1 MRWVQ
6 RILWVVFILNLLGL
20 AGLTVLY
27 FGGPGW
33 LQEQLPRALEK
44 QLGRPVQLTQVRVE
58 PLSLK
63 LILQGLEIREADGSE
78 SFVSL
83 EEIGIDLSWNSF
95 WQWALV
101 VEEVELISPY
111 LRVSHLGEQRLNFSD
126 LIEKIATPETNL
138 KSSVQEEAKFPFEIR
153 TIAVRQ
159 GKLRFEDVPHDQ
171 TYNISGLNFR
181 LPAISSFQLQPAQAS
196 GPATLV
202 AQLGETSLRVVTQ
215 EFTIAPTETVRLDV
229 QLKNLY
235 LPDFQQYLPK
245 EWALQ
250 LQDGLVDAELKL
262 GFQAEPF
269 EQFALSGSV
278 QLQRLSLQNSLPGE
292 ASKRLLE
299 ISYLQVPIPRIQV
312 LPSLQVALGQV
323 ELREFEAWLTRTE
336 NGAFFWDQILKSTS
350 GNTVE
355 ESSDTEQLSVEL
367 GGLRISKGKLHFIDQ
382 KSQPAKPQE
391 WQLDRFSVGELT
403 LPVSSRK
410 TPLSLKLA
418 REGGPSLSFAGSF
431 NPSNLSSQGRLDL
444 REFEL
449 AELTPF
455 LEDVLP
461 VEMKG
466 SLDLKTDFEWDPSAQ
481 LPRLEK
487 TSLQLKGFQLDRG
500 QETWLQLASLG
511 LTSDELNLPAKQ
523 ISIRSLSLK
532 QPQILLSLD
541 EDWTTNWNQL
551 VPSSA
556 PKNPKESDQKTAWQV
571 QLNQLQV
578 DGGALNLI
586 HQRESREE
594 VKKLLRIPV
603 LEMNDFSWPLAGESR
618 TRLKLTTLEQEEFS
632 LDGIASWGEQTWK
645 GALKANLKLLPWES
659 YFRDQLPWQ
668 LNSGRMSTAVQLQ
681 LNWSPFRLRVDG
693 GKLHLWDLELV
704 EAQEA
709 LPDLKFA
716 ELSVSGAVVEWP
728 KQWFEFESLNLRQL
742 SLKQANSSVP
752 DLTLGGLASG
762 GLSLAVKDLSLNLGA
777 FQFQNLKIPGD
788 SLKSPS
794 LDLEQL
800 TAQGLDLSWGKQQAK
815 LAKLD
820 LQQFQVTPTDAG
832 QPELWLPKAVAVEW
846 DLDWFKKEL
855 FLESVFVD
863 KGWIELALLPDG
875 QFNWERWLPTSTN
888 QDGITESSDDN
899 PWKVELANL
908 EATLDRLSWQDLETP
923 TPPLVISN
931 GSLQVK
937 NLNTDRQ
944 WIENFT
950 LQGKLDEIG
959 KGSVTGSIRFD
970 KDLSLDVDL
979 IDFDLLTWQPY
990 WIEYVPLKATQAL
1003 GTLQGRFYYKF
1014 DLVGEWLRFDG
1025 LARIRDARL
1034 ISKETGQI
1042 MGQWD
1047 VLETENGLLE
1057 LDPFVLDLGSM
1068 RLTDFELPIRRQ
1080 TDGELEWMTLFDS
1093 EEDEEDS
1100 NLEPGPV
1107 FLKKL
1112 SLEKGNLSWDD
1123 ASNSKPVLITL
1134 QNLKG
1139 GIQNILGLNVP
1150 LELDLK
1156 GRWEGVA
1163 PLEAKLALD
1172 WHRNSWGIN
1181 GKLYSQDF
1189 DLLWVNPYAER
1200 YLGYRFDRGSVD
1212 LSVDYKTAG
1221 EEIEVENNL
1230 LIQRLV
1236 LGPETPGPDSLDL
1249 PVELAVGLLRDPQG
1263 TIDLSVP
1270 VSGNLEDPEFGLW
1283 DATLT
1288 VFVTLISKA
1297 VTAPFTL
1304 IADAVFD
1311 GDLDEN
1317 TQIIRF
1323 RPGSLEIPAAE
1334 KTKLDQ
1340 LRDVLKERP
1349 QLKMELVTLLRR
1361 ETEIAA
1367 LREQELDRQI
1377 HREKIAELIRLN
1389 VEDSISAQMTLTAD
1403 EQQNYLNQMFQRT
1416 YGSPQGLSKEEVRLK
1431 LLDEIHIEGRDL
1443 EELAE
1448 QRAYNIR
1455 NLLLEEGLLA
1465 AEQIKLNPVFETTT
1479 SRFQSSRVELRFTR

>member
-33 LQEQLPRALEK
+33 LQQQLPKALEK
-44 QLGRPVQLTQVRVE
+44 QIGRPVQLTQVRVE

-63 LILQGLEIREADGSE
+63 LILQGLEIREADVSE
-78 SFVSL
+78 TFVSL
-83 EEIGIDLSWNSF
+83 EEIGIALSWNSL

-126 LIEKIATPETNL
+126 LIEQITTPETNRT
-138 KSSVQEEAKFPFEIR
+138 SSVQEEAKFPFEIR
-153 TIAVRQ
+153 TITVRQ
-159 GKLRFEDVPHDQ
+159 GKLRFQDVPHDQ

-181 LPAISSFQLQPAQAS
+181 LPAISSFQFQPARVS

-202 AQLGETSLRVVTQ
+202 AQLGETRLRVVAQ
-215 EFTIAPTETVRLDV
+215 EFTIAPSETVRLDV
-229 QLKNLY
+229 QLQNLY

-250 LQDGLVDAELKL
+250 LQDGLVDADLKL

-278 QLQRLSLQNSLPGE
+278 QIQRLSIQNSLPGE

-299 ISYLQVPIPRIQV
+299 ISHLQVPIPKIQV
-312 LPSLQVALGQV
+312 LPSLQVALGEV

-336 NGAFFWDQILKSTS
+336 NGAFFWDQIFKTTS

-355 ESSDTEQLSVEL
+355 ESSDNEQLSVEM

-382 KSQPAKPQE
+382 KNHPATPQE
-391 WQLDRFSVGELT
+391 WQLDQFSVGKLT
-403 LPVSSRK
+403 LPLSSRK
-410 TPLSLKLA
+410 TSLSMKLA
-418 REGGPSLSFAGSF
+418 REGGPSLSFRGAF
-431 NPSNLSSQGRLDL
+431 NPSNLRSQGQLDL
-444 REFEL
+444 KEFEL

-455 LEDVLP
+455 LEDVIP
-461 VEMKG
+461 VKMRG
-466 SLDLKTDFEWDPSAQ
+466 SLDLKTDFEWDPAAQ
-481 LPRLEK
+481 LPRLKK
-487 TSLQLKGFQLDRG
+487 TSLQLEDFQLDRG
-500 QETWLQLASLG
+500 QETWLKLAILG

-532 QPQILLSLD
+532 QPQFLLSLD

-551 VPSSA
+551 VPSLA
-556 PKNPKESDQKTAWQV
+556 PKNPKDSDQKTAWQV
-571 QLNQLQV
+571 QLNQLRV
-578 DGGALNLI
+578 DSGALNLI
-586 HQRESREE
+586 HQPENREE
-594 VKKLLRIPV
+594 IKKLLRIPV

-618 TRLKLTTLEQEEFS
+618 TKLKLTTLEQEEFS
-632 LDGIASWGEQTWK
+632 LDGIASWSEQAWR
-645 GALKANLKLLPWES
+645 GALKANLKLLPWET
-659 YFRDQLPWQ
+659 YYRDQLPWQ
-668 LNSGRMSTAVQLQ
+668 IKSGRMNTAVQLQ
-681 LNWSPFRLRVDG
+681 LNWSPFRVRVDG
-693 GKLHLWDLELV
+693 GMLHLWDLELV

-709 LPDLKFA
+709 LPDLKFI
-716 ELSVSGAVVEWP
+716 ELSLSGAVVEWP
-728 KQWFEFESLNLRQL
+728 KQWFEFESLNLREL
-742 SLKQANSSVP
+742 SVTQANSALP
-752 DLTLGGLASG
+752 DLTLRGLASG
-762 GLSLAVKDLSLNLGA
+762 GLSLAVQDQRINLGA
-777 FQFQNLKIPGD
+777 LQFQDLKISGD
-788 SLKSPS
+788 SLTSPS

-800 TAQGLDLSWGKQQAK
+800 TALGLDLSWAKQQAK

-820 LQQFQVTPTDAG
+820 LQQFQITPSDAI
-832 QPELWLPKAVAVEW
+832 QPELKLPKVVALEW
-846 DLDWFKKEL
+846 DLDWLKKDL
-855 FLESVFVD
+855 LLESVSVD
-863 KGWIELALLPDG
+863 KGWVELASLPDG
-875 QFNWERWLPTSTN
+875 RLNWERWLPTATK
-888 QDGITESSDDN
+888 QDGTTDSSDET
-899 PWKVELANL
+899 PWQVELTKL
-908 EATLDRLSWQDLETP
+908 GATLDRLSWQDLLTP

-950 LQGKLDEIG
+950 LQGKLDETG
-959 KGSVTGSIRFD
+959 QGSVTGSIRFD

-979 IDFDLLTWQPY
+979 VNFDLLTWQPY

-1025 LARIRDARL
+1025 LARIRDASL
-1034 ISKETGQI
+1034 IAKETGQFI
-1042 MGQWD
+1042 GRWD

-1057 LDPFVLDLGSM
+1057 FDPFILDLGSM
-1068 RLTDFELPIRRQ
+1068 RLSDFELPIRRQ
-1080 TDGELEWMTLFDS
+1080 TDGELEWMILFES
-1093 EEDEEDS
+1093 EEEEESD
-1100 NLEPGPV
+1100 LEPGPV

-1112 SLEKGNLSWDD
+1112 SLESGNLSWDD
-1123 ASNSKPVLITL
+1123 ASNAKPVLITL
-1134 QNLKG
+1134 QNIKG
-1139 GIQNILGLNVP
+1139 DIQNILGLDVP

-1163 PLEAKLALD
+1163 PLEAKLTLD
-1172 WHRNSWGIN
+1172 WHRDSWGIN

-1189 DLLWVNPYAER
+1189 DLLWANPYAER
-1200 YLGYRFDRGSVD
+1200 YLGYRFDRGSAD

-1221 EEIEVENNL
+1221 DEIDVENNL

-1236 LGPETPGPDSLDL
+1236 LGPETPGPDTLDL

-1304 IADAVFD
+1304 VADAVFD

-1377 HREKIAELIRLN
+1377 RREKIAELIRLN
-1389 VEDSISAQMTLTAD
+1389 DEDSISAQMTLTAD
-1403 EQQNYLNQMFQRT
+1403 EQQNYLNHIFQRT
-1416 YGSPQGLSKEEVRLK
+1416 YGSPQGLSEEEIRLK
-1431 LLDEIHIEGRDL
+1431 LLDEIRIEDRDL

-1455 NLLLEEGLLA
+1455 NLLLKEGMLA
-1465 AEQIKLNPVFETTT
+1465 AEKIRLNPVFETTT
-1479 SRFQSSRVELRFTR
+1479 SHFQTSRVELRFTR

>member
-33 LQEQLPRALEK
+33 LQQQLPKALEK
-44 QLGRPVQLTQVRVE
+44 QIGRPVQLTQVRVE

-63 LILQGLEIREADGSE
+63 LILQGLEIREADVSE
-78 SFVSL
+78 TFVSL
-83 EEIGIDLSWNSF
+83 EEIGIDLSWNSL

-126 LIEKIATPETNL
+126 LIEQITTPETNRT
-138 KSSVQEEAKFPFEIR
+138 SSVQEEAKFPFEIR
-153 TIAVRQ
+153 TITVRQ
-159 GKLRFEDVPHDQ
+159 GKLRFQDVPHDQ

-202 AQLGETSLRVVTQ
+202 AQLGETRLRVVAQ
-215 EFTIAPTETVRLDV
+215 ELSIAPSETVRLDV

-250 LQDGLVDAELKL
+250 LQDGLVDADLKL

-269 EQFALSGSV
+269 EQFALSGSL
-278 QLQRLSLQNSLPGE
+278 QIQRLSIQNSLPGE

-299 ISYLQVPIPRIQV
+299 ISHLHVPIPKIQV
-312 LPSLQVALGQV
+312 LPSLQVALGEV

-336 NGAFFWDQILKSTS
+336 NGAFFWDQIFKTTS
-350 GNTVE
+350 GNKVK
-355 ESSDTEQLSVEL
+355 ESSDAEQLSVEL

-391 WQLDRFSVGELT
+391 WQLDQFSVGELT
-403 LPVSSRK
+403 MPVSSRK

-431 NPSNLSSQGRLDL
+431 NPSTLRSQGQLNL

-455 LEDVLP
+455 LEDVIP
-461 VEMKG
+461 VAMKG
-466 SLDLKTDFEWDPSAQ
+466 SLDLKTDFEWDPAAQ
-481 LPRLEK
+481 LPRLKK
-487 TSLQLKGFQLDRG
+487 TSLQLEDFQLDRG

-511 LTSDELNLPAKQ
+511 LTSRELNLPAKQ

-532 QPQILLSLD
+532 QPQFLLSLH

-551 VPSSA
+551 VPSLS

-571 QLNQLQV
+571 QLNQLRV
-578 DGGALNLI
+578 DSGALNLT
-586 HQRESREE
+586 HRRENREE
-594 VKKLLRIPV
+594 IKKLLRIPV
-603 LEMNDFSWPLAGESR
+603 LEMNDFSWPLSGESR

-632 LDGIASWGEQTWK
+632 LDGIASWSEQTWR
-645 GALKANLKLLPWES
+645 GALKANLKLLPWET
-659 YFRDQLPWQ
+659 YYRDQLPWQ
-668 LNSGRMSTAVQLQ
+668 INSGRMNTAVQLQ
-681 LNWSPFRLRVDG
+681 LNWSPFQVRIDG

-716 ELSVSGAVVEWP
+716 ELSLSGAVVQWP
-728 KQWFEFESLNLRQL
+728 KQWFEFESLNLREL
-742 SLKQANSSVP
+742 SVKPANSALP
-752 DLTLGGLASG
+752 DLTLRGLASG
-762 GLSLAVKDLSLNLGA
+762 GLSLAVQDQRLNLGA
-777 FQFQNLKIPGD
+777 LQFQDLKIPGD
-788 SLKSPS
+788 SLTSPS

-800 TAQGLDLSWGKQQAK
+800 TALGLDLSWAKQQAK

-820 LQQFQVTPTDAG
+820 LQQFQITPSDAI
-832 QPELWLPKAVAVEW
+832 QPELKLPKVVALEW
-846 DLDWFKKEL
+846 DLDWLKKDL
-855 FLESVFVD
+855 LLESVSVD
-863 KGWIELALLPDG
+863 KGWIELASLPDG
-875 QFNWERWLPTSTN
+875 RFNWERWLPTATK
-888 QDGITESSDDN
+888 QDGTTDSSDET
-899 PWKVELANL
+899 PWQVELTKL
-908 EATLDRLSWQDLETP
+908 EATLDRLSWQDLLTP

-931 GSLQVK
+931 GSLEVK

-950 LQGKLDEIG
+950 LQGKLDETG
-959 KGSVTGSIRFD
+959 QGSVTGSIRFD

-979 IDFDLLTWQPY
+979 VDFDLLTWQPY
-990 WIEYVPLKATQAL
+990 WIEYVPLKATKAL

-1025 LARIRDARL
+1025 LARIRDASL
-1034 ISKETGQI
+1034 IVKETGQFI
-1042 MGQWD
+1042 GRWD

-1057 LDPFVLDLGSM
+1057 FDPFILDLGSM
-1068 RLTDFELPIRRQ
+1068 RLSDFELPIRRQ
-1080 TDGELEWMTLFDS
+1080 TDGELEWVTLFES
-1093 EEDEEDS
+1093 EEEEESD
-1100 NLEPGPV
+1100 LEPGPV
-1107 FLKKL
+1107 FLQKL
-1112 SLEKGNLSWDD
+1112 SLESGNLSWDD
-1123 ASNSKPVLITL
+1123 ASNAKPVLITL

-1139 GIQNILGLNVP
+1139 DIQNILGLDVP
-1150 LELDLK
+1150 LELDLQ

-1163 PLEAKLALD
+1163 PLEAKLSLD
-1172 WHRNSWGIN
+1172 WYRDSWGIN

-1189 DLLWVNPYAER
+1189 DLLWANPYAER
-1200 YLGYRFDRGSVD
+1200 YLGYRFDRGSAD

-1221 EEIEVENNL
+1221 DEIDVENNL

-1236 LGPETPGPDSLDL
+1236 LGPETPGPDTLDL

-1304 IADAVFD
+1304 VADAVFD

-1377 HREKIAELIRLN
+1377 RREKIAELIRLN
-1389 VEDSISAQMTLTAD
+1389 GEDSISAQMTLTVD
-1403 EQQNYLNQMFQRT
+1403 EQQTYLKQMFQRI
-1416 YGSPQGLSKEEVRLK
+1416 YGSPQGLSETEVRLK
-1431 LLDEIHIEGRDL
+1431 LLDEIPIEDRDL
-1443 EELAE
+1443 EELAQ

-1455 NLLLEEGLLA
+1455 NLLLKEGLLA

-1479 SRFQSSRVELRFTR
+1479 SRFQTSRVELRFTR

>member
-33 LQEQLPRALEK
+33 LQQQLPKALEK
-44 QLGRPVQLTQVRVE
+44 QIGRPVQLTQVRVE

-63 LILQGLEIREADGSE
+63 LILQGLEIREADVSE
-78 SFVSL
+78 TFVSL
-83 EEIGIDLSWNSF
+83 EEIGIDLSWNSL

-126 LIEKIATPETNL
+126 LIEQITTPETNRT
-138 KSSVQEEAKFPFEIR
+138 SSVQEEAKFPFEIR
-153 TIAVRQ
+153 TITVRQ
-159 GKLRFEDVPHDQ
+159 GKLRFQDVPHDQ

-202 AQLGETSLRVVTQ
+202 AQLGETRLRVVAQ
-215 EFTIAPTETVRLDV
+215 ELSIAPSETVRLDV

-250 LQDGLVDAELKL
+250 LQDGLVDADLKL

-269 EQFALSGSV
+269 EQFALSGSL
-278 QLQRLSLQNSLPGE
+278 QIQRLSIQNSLPGE

-299 ISYLQVPIPRIQV
+299 ISHLHVPIPKIQV
-312 LPSLQVALGQV
+312 LPSLQVAVGEV

-336 NGAFFWDQILKSTS
+336 NGAFFWDQIFKTTS
-350 GNTVE
+350 GNKVK
-355 ESSDTEQLSVEL
+355 ESSDAEQLSVEL

-391 WQLDRFSVGELT
+391 WQLDQFSVGELT
-403 LPVSSRK
+403 MPVSSRK

-431 NPSNLSSQGRLDL
+431 NPSTLRSQGQLNL

-455 LEDVLP
+455 LEDVIP
-461 VEMKG
+461 VVVKG
-466 SLDLKTDFEWDPSAQ
+466 SLDLKTDFEWDPAAQ
-481 LPRLEK
+481 LPRLKK
-487 TSLQLKGFQLDRG
+487 TSLQLEDFQLDRG

-511 LTSDELNLPAKQ
+511 LTSRELNLPAKQ

-532 QPQILLSLD
+532 QPQFLLSLH

-551 VPSSA
+551 VPSLS

-571 QLNQLQV
+571 QLNQLRV
-578 DGGALNLI
+578 DSGALNLI
-586 HQRESREE
+586 HQRENKGEI
-594 VKKLLRIPV
+594 KKLLRIPV
-603 LEMNDFSWPLAGESR
+603 LEMNDFSWPLSGESR

-632 LDGIASWGEQTWK
+632 LDGIASWSEQTWR
-645 GALKANLKLLPWES
+645 GALKANLKLLPWET
-659 YFRDQLPWQ
+659 YYRDQLPWQ
-668 LNSGRMSTAVQLQ
+668 INSGRMNTAVQLQ
-681 LNWSPFRLRVDG
+681 LNWSPFQVRIDG

-716 ELSVSGAVVEWP
+716 ELSLSGAVVQWP
-728 KQWFEFESLNLRQL
+728 KQWFEFESLNLREL
-742 SLKQANSSVP
+742 SVKPANSALP
-752 DLTLGGLASG
+752 DLTLRGLASG
-762 GLSLAVKDLSLNLGA
+762 GLSLAVQDQRLNLGA
-777 FQFQNLKIPGD
+777 LQFQDLKIPGD
-788 SLKSPS
+788 SLTSPS

-800 TAQGLDLSWGKQQAK
+800 TALGLDLSWAKQQAK

-820 LQQFQVTPTDAG
+820 LQQFQITPSDAI
-832 QPELWLPKAVAVEW
+832 QPELKLPKVVALEW
-846 DLDWFKKEL
+846 DLDWLKKDL
-855 FLESVFVD
+855 LLESVSVD
-863 KGWIELALLPDG
+863 KGWIELASLPDG
-875 QFNWERWLPTSTN
+875 RFNWERWLPTATK
-888 QDGITESSDDN
+888 QDGTTDSSDET
-899 PWKVELANL
+899 PWQVELTKL
-908 EATLDRLSWQDLETP
+908 EATLDRLSWQDLLTP

-931 GSLQVK
+931 GSLEVK

-950 LQGKLDEIG
+950 LQGKLDETG
-959 KGSVTGSIRFD
+959 QGSVTGSIRFD

-979 IDFDLLTWQPY
+979 VDFDLLTWQPY
-990 WIEYVPLKATQAL
+990 WIEYVPLKATKAL

-1025 LARIRDARL
+1025 LARIRDASL
-1034 ISKETGQI
+1034 IVKETGQFI
-1042 MGQWD
+1042 GRWD

-1057 LDPFVLDLGSM
+1057 FDPFILDLGSM
-1068 RLTDFELPIRRQ
+1068 RLSDFELPIRRQ
-1080 TDGELEWMTLFDS
+1080 TDGELEWMTLFES
-1093 EEDEEDS
+1093 EEEEESD
-1100 NLEPGPV
+1100 LEPGPV
-1107 FLKKL
+1107 FLQKL
-1112 SLEKGNLSWDD
+1112 SLESGNLSWDD
-1123 ASNSKPVLITL
+1123 ASNAKPVLITL

-1139 GIQNILGLNVP
+1139 DIQNILGLDVP
-1150 LELDLK
+1150 LELDLQ

-1163 PLEAKLALD
+1163 PLEAKLSLD
-1172 WHRNSWGIN
+1172 WYRDSWGIN

-1189 DLLWVNPYAER
+1189 DLLWANPYAER
-1200 YLGYRFDRGSVD
+1200 YLGYRFDRGSAD

-1221 EEIEVENNL
+1221 DEIDVENNL

-1236 LGPETPGPDSLDL
+1236 LGPETPGPDTLDL

-1304 IADAVFD
+1304 VADAVFD

-1367 LREQELDRQI
+1367 LREQELDRLI
-1377 HREKIAELIRLN
+1377 RREKIAELIRLN
-1389 VEDSISAQMTLTAD
+1389 NEDSISAQMTLSVD
-1403 EQQNYLNQMFQRT
+1403 EQQTYLKQMFQRI
-1416 YGSPQGLSKEEVRLK
+1416 YGSPQGLSETEVRLK
-1431 LLDEIHIEGRDL
+1431 LLDEIPIEDRDL
-1443 EELAE
+1443 EELAQ

-1455 NLLLEEGLLA
+1455 NLLLKEGLLA

-1479 SRFQSSRVELRFTR
+1479 SRFQTSRVELRFTR

>member
-33 LQEQLPRALEK
+33 LQQQLPKALEK
-44 QLGRPVQLTQVRVE
+44 QIGRPVQLTQVRVE

-63 LILQGLEIREADGSE
+63 LILQGLEIREADVSE
-78 SFVSL
+78 TFVSL
-83 EEIGIDLSWNSF
+83 EEIGIDLSWNSL

-126 LIEKIATPETNL
+126 LIEQFTTPETNRT
-138 KSSVQEEAKFPFEIR
+138 SSVQEEAKFPFEIR
-153 TIAVRQ
+153 TITVRQ
-159 GKLRFEDVPHDQ
+159 GKLRFQDVPHDQ

-202 AQLGETSLRVVTQ
+202 AQLGETRLRVVAQ
-215 EFTIAPTETVRLDV
+215 ELSIAPSETVLLDV

-250 LQDGLVDAELKL
+250 LQDGLVDADLKL

-269 EQFALSGSV
+269 EQFALSGSL
-278 QLQRLSLQNSLPGE
+278 QIQRLSIQNSLPGE

-299 ISYLQVPIPRIQV
+299 ISHLHVPIPKIQV
-312 LPSLQVALGQV
+312 LPSLQVALGEV

-336 NGAFFWDQILKSTS
+336 NGAFFWDQIFKTTS
-350 GNTVE
+350 GNTLE
-355 ESSDTEQLSVEL
+355 ESSDAEQLSVEM

-391 WQLDRFSVGELT
+391 WQLDQFSVGELT
-403 LPVSSRK
+403 MPVSSRK

-431 NPSNLSSQGRLDL
+431 NPSTLRSQGQLNL

-449 AELTPF
+449 AELKPF
-455 LEDVLP
+455 LEDVIP
-461 VEMKG
+461 VAMKG
-466 SLDLKTDFEWDPSAQ
+466 SLDLKTDFEWDPAAQ
-481 LPRLEK
+481 LPRLKK
-487 TSLQLKGFQLDRG
+487 TSLQLEDFQLDRG
-500 QETWLQLASLG
+500 QETWLQLVSLG
-511 LTSDELNLPAKQ
+511 LTSRELNLPAKQ

-532 QPQILLSLD
+532 QPQFLLSLH

-551 VPSSA
+551 VPSPA

-571 QLNQLQV
+571 QLNQLRV
-578 DGGALNLI
+578 DSGALNLI
-586 HQRESREE
+586 HQRKNKEE
-594 VKKLLRIPV
+594 IKKLLRIPV
-603 LEMNDFSWPLAGESR
+603 LEMNDFSWPLSGESR

-632 LDGIASWGEQTWK
+632 LDGIASWSEQTWR
-645 GALKANLKLLPWES
+645 GALKANLKLLPWET
-659 YFRDQLPWQ
+659 YYRDQLPWQ
-668 LNSGRMSTAVQLQ
+668 INSGRMNTAVQLQ
-681 LNWSPFRLRVDG
+681 LNWSPFQVRIDG

-716 ELSVSGAVVEWP
+716 ELSLSGAVVEWP
-728 KQWFEFESLNLRQL
+728 KQWFEFESLNLREL
-742 SLKQANSSVP
+742 SVKPANSALP
-752 DLTLGGLASG
+752 DLTLRGLASG
-762 GLSLAVKDLSLNLGA
+762 GLSLAVQDQRLNLGA
-777 FQFQNLKIPGD
+777 LQFQDLKIPGD
-788 SLKSPS
+788 SLTSPS
-794 LDLEQL
+794 LGLERL
-800 TAQGLDLSWGKQQAK
+800 TALGLDLSWAKQQAK

-820 LQQFQVTPTDAG
+820 LQQFQITPSDAI
-832 QPELWLPKAVAVEW
+832 QPELKLPKVVALEW
-846 DLDWFKKEL
+846 DLDWLKKDL
-855 FLESVFVD
+855 LLESVSVD
-863 KGWIELALLPDG
+863 KGWIELASLPDG
-875 QFNWERWLPTSTN
+875 RFNWERWLPTATK
-888 QDGITESSDDN
+888 QDGTTDSSDET
-899 PWKVELANL
+899 PWQVELTKL
-908 EATLDRLSWQDLETP
+908 EATLDRLSWQDLLTP

-931 GSLQVK
+931 GSLEVK

-950 LQGKLDEIG
+950 LQGKLDETG
-959 KGSVTGSIRFD
+959 QGSVTGSIRFD

-979 IDFDLLTWQPY
+979 VDFDLLTWQPY
-990 WIEYVPLKATQAL
+990 WIEYVPLKATKAL

-1025 LARIRDARL
+1025 LARIRDASL
-1034 ISKETGQI
+1034 IVKETGQFL
-1042 MGQWD
+1042 GRWD

-1057 LDPFVLDLGSM
+1057 FDPFILDLGSM
-1068 RLTDFELPIRRQ
+1068 RLSDFELPIRRQ
-1080 TDGELEWMTLFDS
+1080 TDGELEWMTLFES
-1093 EEDEEDS
+1093 EEEEESD
-1100 NLEPGPV
+1100 LEPGPV
-1107 FLKKL
+1107 FLQKL
-1112 SLEKGNLSWDD
+1112 SLESGNLSWDD
-1123 ASNSKPVLITL
+1123 ASNAKPVLITL

-1139 GIQNILGLNVP
+1139 DIQNILGLDVP
-1150 LELDLK
+1150 LELDLQ

-1163 PLEAKLALD
+1163 PLEAKLSLD
-1172 WHRNSWGIN
+1172 WYRDSWGIN

-1189 DLLWVNPYAER
+1189 DLLWANPYAER
-1200 YLGYRFDRGSVD
+1200 YLGYRFDRGSAD

-1221 EEIEVENNL
+1221 DEIDVENNL

-1236 LGPETPGPDSLDL
+1236 LGPETPGPDTLDL

-1304 IADAVFD
+1304 VADAVFD

-1377 HREKIAELIRLN
+1377 RREKIAELIRLN
-1389 VEDSISAQMTLTAD
+1389 GEDSISAQMTLTVD
-1403 EQQNYLNQMFQRT
+1403 EQQTYLKQMFQRI
-1416 YGSPQGLSKEEVRLK
+1416 YGSPQGLSETEVRLK
-1431 LLDEIHIEGRDL
+1431 LLDEIPIEDRDL
-1443 EELAE
+1443 EELAQ

-1455 NLLLEEGLLA
+1455 NLLLKEGLLA

-1479 SRFQSSRVELRFTR
+1479 SRFQTSRVELRFTR

>member
-33 LQEQLPRALEK
+33 LQEQLPKALEK

-63 LILQGLEIREADGSE
+63 LILQGLEIREADSSE
-78 SFVSL
+78 TFVSL
-83 EEIGIDLSWNSF
+83 DEIGIDLSWNSF
-95 WQWALV
+95 WQWAVV

-111 LRVSHLGEQRLNFSD
+111 LNVSHLGEQRLNFSD
-126 LIEKIATPETNL
+126 LIEQIAAPETDRT
-138 KSSVQEEAKFPFEIR
+138 SSVQEEAKFPFEIR

-159 GKLRFEDVPHDQ
+159 GKLRFQDVPHVQ

-181 LPAISSFQLQPAQAS
+181 LPAISSFHLQPARAS

-202 AQLGETSLRVVTQ
+202 AQLGETSLRIVAQ
-215 EFTIAPTETVRLDV
+215 EFTIVPSETVRLDV

-245 EWALQ
+245 EWTLQ
-250 LQDGLVDAELKL
+250 LQDGLVDADLKL
-262 GFQAEPF
+262 GFQAVPF
-269 EQFALSGSV
+269 KQFALSGTV
-278 QLQRLSLQNSLPGE
+278 QIQRLSIQNSLPGE
-292 ASKRLLE
+292 ASNRLLE
-299 ISYLQVPIPRIQV
+299 ISHLQVPIPKIQV
-312 LPSLQVALGQV
+312 LPSLQIALGQV
-323 ELREFEAWLTRTE
+323 ELHEFEAWLTRTE
-336 NGAFFWDQILKSTS
+336 NGAFFWDQILQTTS
-350 GNTVE
+350 GNRGDENPGV
-355 ESSDTEQLSVEL
+355 EQLSVEL
-367 GGLRISKGKLHFIDQ
+367 GGVRISKGKLHFIDE

-391 WQLDRFSVGELT
+391 WQLDQFSVGELT

-410 TPLSLKLA
+410 TSLSLKLA
-418 REGGPSLSFAGSF
+418 REGGPSISFGGSF
-431 NPSNLSSQGRLDL
+431 NPSTLRSQGRLDL

-455 LEDVLP
+455 LEGVTP
-461 VEMKG
+461 VEVKG
-466 SLDLKTDFEWDPSAQ
+466 SLDLKTDFEWDPAFQ
-481 LPRLEK
+481 FPRLKK
-487 TSLQLKGFQLDRG
+487 TTLKLEDFQLDQG
-500 QETWLQLASLG
+500 QETWLQLASLD
-511 LTSDELNLPAKQ
+511 LNSDELNLPAKQ
-523 ISIRSLSLK
+523 VSINSLFLK
-532 QPQILLSLD
+532 QPQFLLSLD
-541 EDWTTNWNQL
+541 EDWTTNWNEL
-551 VPSSA
+551 VPSLV
-556 PKNPKESDQKTAWQV
+556 PKNPKESDQKTEWQV
-571 QLNQLQV
+571 QFNRFQV
-578 DGGALNLI
+578 DSGALNLI
-586 HQRESREE
+586 HQRVNREE
-594 VKKLLRIPV
+594 IKKLLRIPV

-632 LDGIASWGEQTWK
+632 LDGIASWGDQTWR
-645 GALKANLKLLPWES
+645 GALKANLKLLPWET
-659 YFRDQLPWQ
+659 YFRDQLPWK
-668 LNSGRMSTAVQLQ
+668 LNSGRMNTALQLQ
-681 LNWSPFRLRVDG
+681 LNWSPFRLRAEG

-704 EAQEA
+704 EAQES

-716 ELSVSGAVVEWP
+716 ELSMSGAVVEWP
-728 KQWFEFESLNLRQL
+728 RQWFEFESLNLHQL
-742 SLKQANSSVP
+742 SLKQANSSLP

-762 GLSLAVKDLSLNLGA
+762 GLSLTVEDQRLNLGA
-777 FQFQNLKIPGD
+777 LQFQNLKIPGD

-800 TAQGLDLSWGKQQAK
+800 TALGLDLSWSKHQAK

-820 LQQFQVTPTDAG
+820 LQQFQVTPTDAI

-855 FLESVFVD
+855 LLESVSVD
-863 KGWIELALLPDG
+863 KGLIELALLPDRR
-875 QFNWERWLPTSTN
+875 FNWERWLPTLAK
-888 QDGITESSDDN
+888 QDGRTESSDDT
-899 PWKVELANL
+899 PWKVELAKL

-931 GSLQVK
+931 GSLQFK

-950 LQGKLDEIG
+950 LQGKLDETG
-959 KGSVTGSIRFD
+959 QGSVTGSIRFD

-979 IDFDLLTWQPY
+979 VDFDLLTWQPY
-990 WIEYVPLKATQAL
+990 WIEYAPLKADQAL

-1034 ISKETGQI
+1034 IDKRTGQI

-1057 LDPFVLDLGSM
+1057 FDPFVLDLGSM
-1068 RLTDFELPIRRQ
+1068 LLADFELPIRRQ
-1080 TDGELEWMTLFDS
+1080 TDGGLEWMTLFES

-1112 SLEKGNLSWDD
+1112 SLERGNLSWDD
-1123 ASNSKPVLITL
+1123 ASNAKPVLITL

-1139 GIQNILGLNVP
+1139 DIQNILGLNVP

-1156 GRWEGVA
+1156 GLWEGVA

-1172 WHRNSWGIN
+1172 WQRDSWSIN

-1200 YLGYRFDRGSVD
+1200 YLGYRFDRGSVE

-1221 EEIEVENNL
+1221 EEIDVENNL

-1236 LGPETPGPDSLDL
+1236 LGPETPGPDTLDL

-1263 TIDLSVP
+1263 TIDLSLP

-1304 IADAVFD
+1304 IADAIFD

-1377 HREKIAELIRLN
+1377 RSEKIAELIRLN
-1389 VEDSISAQMTLTAD
+1389 NEDSISVNMILTSD
-1403 EQQNYLNQMFQRT
+1403 EQQNYLNQMFQRI
-1416 YGSPQGLSKEEVRLK
+1416 YGSPEGLSEEEVRLK
-1431 LLDEIHIEGRDL
+1431 LLDKIPIEDLDL

-1465 AEQIKLNPVFETTT
+1465 AGQIKLNPVFETTT
-1479 SRFQSSRVELRFTR
+1479 SRFQSSRVELRFSR

>member
-33 LQEQLPRALEK
+33 LQQQLPKALEK
-44 QLGRPVQLTQVRVE
+44 QIGRPVQLTQVRVE

-63 LILQGLEIREADGSE
+63 LILQDLEIREADVSE
-78 SFVSL
+78 TFVSL
-83 EEIGIDLSWNSF
+83 EEIGIDLSWNSL

-126 LIEKIATPETNL
+126 LIEQITTPETNRT
-138 KSSVQEEAKFPFEIR
+138 SSVQEEAKFPFEIR
-153 TIAVRQ
+153 TITVRQ
-159 GKLRFEDVPHDQ
+159 GKLRFQDVPHDQ

-202 AQLGETSLRVVTQ
+202 AQLGETRLRVVAQ
-215 EFTIAPTETVRLDV
+215 ELSIAPSKTVRLDV

-250 LQDGLVDAELKL
+250 LQDGLVDADLKL

-269 EQFALSGSV
+269 EQFALSGSL
-278 QLQRLSLQNSLPGE
+278 QIQRLSIQNSLPGE

-299 ISYLQVPIPRIQV
+299 ISHLHVPIPKIQV
-312 LPSLQVALGQV
+312 LPSLQVALGEV

-336 NGAFFWDQILKSTS
+336 NGAFFWDQIFKTIS
-350 GNTVE
+350 GNKVE
-355 ESSDTEQLSVEL
+355 ESSDTERLSVEL
-367 GGLRISKGKLHFIDQ
+367 GGLRISKGKFHFIDQ

-391 WQLDRFSVGELT
+391 WQLDQFSVGELT
-403 LPVSSRK
+403 MPVSSRK

-431 NPSNLSSQGRLDL
+431 NPSTLRSQGQLNL

-449 AELTPF
+449 AELKPF
-455 LEDVLP
+455 LEDVIP
-461 VEMKG
+461 VAMKG
-466 SLDLKTDFEWDPSAQ
+466 SLDLKTDFEWDPAAQ
-481 LPRLEK
+481 LPRLKK
-487 TSLQLKGFQLDRG
+487 TSLQLEDFQLDRG

-511 LTSDELNLPAKQ
+511 LTSRELNLPAKQ

-532 QPQILLSLD
+532 QPQFLLSLD

-551 VPSSA
+551 VPSPA

-571 QLNQLQV
+571 QLNQLRV
-578 DGGALNLI
+578 DSGALNLI
-586 HQRESREE
+586 HQRENKEE
-594 VKKLLRIPV
+594 IKKLLRIPV
-603 LEMNDFSWPLAGESR
+603 LEMNDFSWPLSGESR

-632 LDGIASWGEQTWK
+632 LDGIASWSEQTWR
-645 GALKANLKLLPWES
+645 GALKANLKLLPWET
-659 YFRDQLPWQ
+659 YYRDQLPWQ
-668 LNSGRMSTAVQLQ
+668 INSGRMNTAVQLQ
-681 LNWSPFRLRVDG
+681 LNWSPFQVRIDG

-716 ELSVSGAVVEWP
+716 ELSLSGAVVEWP
-728 KQWFEFESLNLRQL
+728 KQWFEFESLNLREL
-742 SLKQANSSVP
+742 SVKPATSALP
-752 DLTLGGLASG
+752 ELTLRGLASG
-762 GLSLAVKDLSLNLGA
+762 GLSLAVQDQRLNLGA
-777 FQFQNLKIPGD
+777 LQFQDLKIPGD
-788 SLKSPS
+788 SLTSPS

-800 TAQGLDLSWGKQQAK
+800 TALGLDLSWAKQQAR

-820 LQQFQVTPTDAG
+820 LQQFQITPSDAI
-832 QPELWLPKAVAVEW
+832 QPELKLPKVVALEW
-846 DLDWFKKEL
+846 DLDWLKKDL
-855 FLESVFVD
+855 LLESVSVD
-863 KGWIELALLPDG
+863 KGWIELASLPDG
-875 QFNWERWLPTSTN
+875 RFNWERWLPTATKP
-888 QDGITESSDDN
+888 DGTTDSSDET
-899 PWKVELANL
+899 PWQVELTKL
-908 EATLDRLSWQDLETP
+908 EATLDRLSWQDLRTP
-923 TPPLVISN
+923 TPSLVISN
-931 GSLQVK
+931 GSLEVK

-944 WIENFT
+944 WIENFN
-950 LQGKLDEIG
+950 LQGKLDETG
-959 KGSVTGSIRFD
+959 QGSVTGSIRFD

-979 IDFDLLTWQPY
+979 VDFDLLTWQPY
-990 WIEYVPLKATQAL
+990 WIEYVPLKATKAL

-1025 LARIRDARL
+1025 LARIRDTSL
-1034 ISKETGQI
+1034 IVKETGQFI
-1042 MGQWD
+1042 GRWD

-1057 LDPFVLDLGSM
+1057 FDPFILDLGSM
-1068 RLTDFELPIRRQ
+1068 RLSDFELPIRRQ
-1080 TDGELEWMTLFDS
+1080 TDGELEWMTLFES
-1093 EEDEEDS
+1093 EEEEESD
-1100 NLEPGPV
+1100 LEPGPV
-1107 FLKKL
+1107 FLQKL
-1112 SLEKGNLSWDD
+1112 SLESGNLSWDD
-1123 ASNSKPVLITL
+1123 ASNAKPVLITL

-1139 GIQNILGLNVP
+1139 DIQNILGLDVP
-1150 LELDLK
+1150 LELDLQ

-1163 PLEAKLALD
+1163 PLEAKLSLD
-1172 WHRNSWGIN
+1172 WYRDSWGIN

-1189 DLLWVNPYAER
+1189 DLLWANPYAER
-1200 YLGYRFDRGSVD
+1200 YLGYRFDRGSAD

-1221 EEIEVENNL
+1221 DEIDVENNL

-1236 LGPETPGPDSLDL
+1236 LGPETPGPDTLDL

-1304 IADAVFD
+1304 VADAVFD

-1377 HREKIAELIRLN
+1377 RREKIAELIRLN
-1389 VEDSISAQMTLTAD
+1389 GEDSISAQMNLTVD
-1403 EQQNYLNQMFQRT
+1403 EQQTYLKQMFQRI
-1416 YGSPQGLSKEEVRLK
+1416 YGSPQGLSETEVRLK
-1431 LLDEIHIEGRDL
+1431 LLDEIPIEDRDL
-1443 EELAE
+1443 EELAQ

-1455 NLLLEEGLLA
+1455 NLLLKEGLLA

-1479 SRFQSSRVELRFTR
+1479 SRFQTSRVELRFTR